1 MASTTLR
8 RLVSARARR
17 PAQTDLEGLK
27 ELHTKLV
34 DERQQLRSNGASGA
48 DLERNR
54 LAIVGC
60 QWELSRAL
68 IERYLDPGAAAAS
81 AA

>member
-8 RLVSARARR
+8 RLVSARPRR
-17 PAQTDLEGLK
+17 PGQTDLENLK

-34 DERQQLRSNGASGA
+34 DERQQLRSCGAPA
-48 DLERNR
+48 EELERNR
-54 LAIVGC
+54 LAIVSC
-60 QWELSRAL
+60 QWDLSRAL
-68 IERYLDPGAAAAS
+68 IERYLEPGAAAPS